1 MPTLVC
7 PTARVMKTA
16 SRVRWSEA
24 EILAVE
30 TAVAAAAAEVV
41 QAVVVQA
48 VVVGVE
54 DGAAQAVDVEPL

>member
-1 MPTLVC
+1 
-7 PTARVMKTA
+7 MKTA

-41 QAVVVQA
+41 QAVVV
-48 VVVGVE
+48 GVE
-54 DGAAQAVDVEPL
+54 DGAAQAVDVEPF

>member
-1 MPTLVC
+1 
-7 PTARVMKTA
+7 MKTA

>member
-7 PTARVMKTA
+7 LTAPVMKTA

-41 QAVVVQA
+41 QAVVV
-48 VVVGVE
+48 GVE